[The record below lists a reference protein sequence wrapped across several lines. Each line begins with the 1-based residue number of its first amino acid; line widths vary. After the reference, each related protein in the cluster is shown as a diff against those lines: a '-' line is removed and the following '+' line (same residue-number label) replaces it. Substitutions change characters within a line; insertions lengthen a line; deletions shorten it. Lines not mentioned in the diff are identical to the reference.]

1 MKWLRALLWVAYPFA
16 IFFGLRW
23 LEPRTL
29 ALAIAGLLLLRVVLH
44 SPGSRAELRRLLWPA
59 LLVTVVVGATFAFNE
74 GRALLFVPVAV
85 NVTLLIAFGRTLRN
99 GPSMIETFARL
110 QHPDLSPERVRHCR
124 MFTQIWCGFFLL
136 NAAVCA
142 ALAWHGDVAL
152 WTLHT
157 GLLSYVLI
165 GLLLATE
172 VIVRWLRFGRY
183 EGGVVDPMV
192 RPDRPK
198 VGRSG

>member
-1 MKWLRALLWVAYPFA
+1 MKWLRGLLWVAYPFA

-59 LLVTVVVGATFAFNE
+59 LLVTAVIGATLAFNE

-85 NVTLLIAFGRTLRN
+85 NVALLVAFGRTLRN
-99 GPSMIETFARL
+99 GPSMIESFARL

-124 MFTQIWCGFFLL
+124 TFTRIWCVFFCV
-136 NAAVCA
+136 NAAVCV
-142 ALAWHGDVAL
+142 ALALYGDVGL

-157 GLLSYVLI
+157 GLLSYVFI
-165 GLLLATE
+165 GLLLAAE
-172 VIVRWLRFGRY
+172 FGVRWLRFGRY
-183 EGGVVDPMV
+183 EEDVVDRMV
-192 RPDRPK
+192 GRSRPK
-198 VGRSG
+198 VRRSG

>member
-1 MKWLRALLWVAYPFA
+1 MKWLRGLLWVAYPFA

-29 ALAIAGLLLLRVVLH
+29 ALAIGGLLLLRVVLH
-44 SPGSRAELRRLLWPA
+44 SPGSRTELRRLLWPA
-59 LLVTVVVGATFAFNE
+59 LLVTVVIGVTLAFNE

-85 NVTLLIAFGRTLRN
+85 NVALLVAFGRTLRN

-124 MFTQIWCGFFLL
+124 TFTGIWCVFFCV
-136 NAAVCA
+136 NAAVCV
-142 ALAWHGDVAL
+142 ALALYGDVGL

-157 GLLSYVLI
+157 GLLSYGFI
-165 GLLLATE
+165 GLLLAAE
-172 VIVRWLRFGRY
+172 FVVRWLRFGRY
-183 EGGVVDPMV
+183 ERCDVDPAI
-192 RPDRPK
+192 RRDRPK
-198 VGRSG
+198 VSRSG